1 MRCQKNLQIIM
12 PKHRKLL
19 SKLGT
24 WEKPNSS
31 IFLKNKLQDLGG
43 ESFSI
48 FFFFFPKKERNGTEW
63 NVEGVCNLVISF
75 FFFFHC
81 FLFPRKKGME
91 WNVDSRGCGPASF
104 IFIFFLFFC
113 ILLTRKNTILTHTNE
128 FLGKKI
134 NDPNSPY
141 FEK

>member
-1 MRCQKNLQIIM
+1 MRCQKKLQIIM

-31 IFLKNKLQDLGG
+31 IFFKEQAPGLGG
-43 ESFSI
+43 GSHSLFSFS
-48 FFFFFPKKERNGTEW
+48 FSKKRKGMDW
-63 NVEGVCNLVISF
+63 NVEWVYKLVISF

-91 WNVDSRGCGPASF
+91 WNVDSLEDVDQR
-104 IFIFFLFFC
+104 FLFF
-113 ILLTRKNTILTHTNE
+113 IFYFFAFFWLERIQFKHMTKE